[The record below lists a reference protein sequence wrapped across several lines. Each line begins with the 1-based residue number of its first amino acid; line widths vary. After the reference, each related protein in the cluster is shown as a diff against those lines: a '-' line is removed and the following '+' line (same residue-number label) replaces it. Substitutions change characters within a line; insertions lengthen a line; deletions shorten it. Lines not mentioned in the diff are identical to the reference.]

1 MDISKSISYRGLE
14 INGAALQTGRV
25 LRGIAVE
32 QVDYS
37 VVDADSYS
45 EKRAASDGIHVSDV
59 YLGGRSLDL
68 SGFIY
73 TTSLAEMFDFLH
85 VLRAIFSPTSAY
97 QDSPGDRGFL
107 PMHFTQPTLDTT
119 SFPGGIQPLFI
130 NVRPVRGPRFQI
142 TRDRQDASGPKHNL
156 RPTATGWSAQ
166 LIARD
171 PRVYVDPA
179 QSHDVSADYTNVWVS
194 DQAINRGDY
203 ESPLNIMLVTGST
216 PPPIGSQF
224 KIKGLNNID
233 MTISLLPTA
242 NIIYRWI
249 GMERVLMTEDIEGG
263 AGTKPLILR
272 MDLVEF
278 HNVNRRPMVPAD
290 IQPAFRPYS
299 TEVLW
304 LKTGNFLLSGSRFFW
319 NEAFA

>member
-14 INGAALQTGRV
+14 INSAALQTGRV

-32 QVDYS
+32 NVDYS
-37 VVDADSYS
+37 EVDATSYS
-45 EKRAASDGIHVSDV
+45 EKRAASDGMHVSDV
-59 YLGGRSLDL
+59 YLGGRSVDL

-119 SFPGGIQPLFI
+119 SFPGGIQPLFMYL
-130 NVRPVRGPRFQI
+130 RPMRGPRFAI
-142 TRDRQDASGPKHNL
+142 NRDRQDQSGTHHNQ
-156 RPTATGWSAQ
+156 RPVATQWSAS

-179 QSHDVSADYTNVWVS
+179 QSHAVDTDLTNIWVS
-194 DQAINRGDY
+194 GQAVNRGDY

-216 PPPIGSQF
+216 PPPVGAVF
-224 KIKGLNNID
+224 KVKGLNNID
-233 MTISLLPTA
+233 MTIKMLPTA
-242 NIIYRWI
+242 NIIYRWM
-249 GMERVLMTEDIEGG
+249 GSDRVLMTEDIEGG
-263 AGTKPLILR
+263 VGSKPLILR

-278 HNVNRRPMVPAD
+278 ATLNRRPMVPAD
-290 IQPAFRPYS
+290 ILPASRPYS

-304 LKTGNFLLSGSRFFW
+304 LKTGNFLLPGSRLFW